1 MSNKH
6 FGGLVSE
13 TAMAGCNSQLL
24 HSRESSRLQHP
35 APHSDPP
42 PPIALPPPCRTP
54 CPTLVNCPTKGVIG
68 AMGAELCC
76 QRVRLIDTTQQLTSV
91 VQ

>member
-1 MSNKH
+1 MLNKH

-13 TAMAGCNSQLL
+13 SAMAGCNSQLL

-35 APHSDPP
+35 LPIVTPPIAPP
-42 PPIALPPPCRTP
+42 PPYRTP
-54 CPTLVNCPTKGVIG
+54 CPTLVNCPTRGVIG

-76 QRVRLIDTTQQLTSV
+76 QRVRLIDTTQQLTGV